1 MSLVRWL
8 SATLL
13 LGSALLGAGAAMHPV
28 LPVEA
33 SDQLEVIAN
42 MGHWRA
48 VHLMMLAGSGL
59 VITGIWARLLVGR
72 QAPSRVM
79 LGALGVIAIGI
90 ALNALNIAYMA
101 GAGTVMAEH
110 YRAGDAAIVRVFE
123 ATHPIG
129 LMAARFGNF
138 IIALGALLLGWSEWQ
153 NSGERTAPLLA
164 GLAWVAAAGGLM
176 GALFFSEAS
185 RMTLAAVALISGW
198 QIVVG
203 FLGVRGGRDVSAAA
217 TSVRG

>member
-8 SATLL
+8 SAALL

-28 LPVEA
+28 LPA
-33 SDQLEVIAN
+33 DATAQLQVIAD

-59 VITGIWARLLVGR
+59 VITGLWARLLVGR

-79 LGALGVIAIGI
+79 LGALGIIALGV

-101 GAGTVMAEH
+101 GAGTLMAEH
-110 YRAGDAAIVRVFE
+110 FQAGDATIARVFE

-138 IIALGALLLGWSEWQ
+138 LIALGAIVLGWSEWQ
-153 NSGERTAPLLA
+153 SSGERTAPLLA
-164 GLAWVAAAGGLM
+164 GLAWVAGAGGLI
-176 GALFFSEAS
+176 GVLFFSEAS

-198 QIVVG
+198 QLVVG
-203 FLGVRGGRDVSAAA
+203 FLGLRGGRDVAAG
-217 TSVRG
+217 RGVM

>member
-8 SATLL
+8 SAALL

-28 LPVEA
+28 LPAEA
-33 SDQLEVIAN
+33 AGQLDVIAN

-59 VITGIWARLLVGR
+59 VITGLWARLLVGR

-79 LGALGVIAIGI
+79 LGALGIIALGI
-90 ALNALNIAYMA
+90 ALNALNIAFMA
-101 GAGTVMAEH
+101 GAGTLMAEH
-110 YRAGDAAIVRVFE
+110 YRAGDAAIAHLFE
-123 ATHPIG
+123 VTHPIG

-153 NSGERTAPLLA
+153 SSGERTAPLLA
-164 GLAWVAAAGGLM
+164 GLAWVAAAGGLI

-198 QIVVG
+198 QLMVA
-203 FLGVRGGRDVSAAA
+203 FLGLRGGRDLAPGGSAK
-217 TSVRG
+217 G

>member
-1 MSLVRWL
+1 
-8 SATLL
+8 LL

-28 LPVEA
+28 LPA
-33 SDQLEVIAN
+33 DAPAQLDVIAD

-59 VITGIWARLLVGR
+59 VILGLWARLLVGR
-72 QAPSRVM
+72 QSPSRVM
-79 LGALGVIAIGI
+79 LGALGVIALGV
-90 ALNALNIAYMA
+90 ALNALNIVFMA
-101 GAGTVMAEH
+101 GAGTLMAEQ
-110 YRAGDAAIVRVFE
+110 YRAGDTAIARLFE
-123 ATHPIG
+123 MTHPIG

-153 NSGERTAPLLA
+153 SSGERTAPLLA
-164 GLAWVAAAGGLM
+164 GLAWVAAAGGLI

-198 QIVVG
+198 QLVVA
-203 FLGVRGGRDVSAAA
+203 FLGLRGGRDVTAGVA
-217 TSVRG
+217 RE

>member
-1 MSLVRWL
+1 
-8 SATLL
+8 
-13 LGSALLGAGAAMHPV
+13 MHPV
-28 LPVEA
+28 LPAEA
-33 SDQLEVIAN
+33 AGQLDVIAN

-59 VITGIWARLLVGR
+59 VITGLWARLLVGR

-79 LGALGVIAIGI
+79 LGALGIIALGI
-90 ALNALNIAYMA
+90 ALNALNIAFMA
-101 GAGTVMAEH
+101 GAGTLMAEH
-110 YRAGDAAIVRVFE
+110 YRAGDAAIARLFE
-123 ATHPIG
+123 VTHPIG

-153 NSGERTAPLLA
+153 SSGERTAPLLA
-164 GLAWVAAAGGLM
+164 GLAWVAAAGGLI

-198 QIVVG
+198 QLMVA
-203 FLGVRGGRDVSAAA
+203 FLGLRGGRDLAPGGSAK
-217 TSVRG
+217 G